1 MDNRVLQVIKD
12 FLALLHRSYF
22 CLELVGTVKHLLRFL
37 VDLPRNL
44 PHPANLFTGE
54 IQSHLGVAQNVFI
67 KVLDASFKIFIFAR
81 DQFCDN
87 RGQHPGKRQPQKGV
101 KNIKESVGI
110 GDLTLDDM
118 GFGDPQVRLGVRRD
132 LINKGDKKGED
143 EKADNSSK
151 DIKEA

>member
-1 MDNRVLQVIKD
+1 
-12 FLALLHRSYF
+12 
-22 CLELVGTVKHLLRFL
+22 
-37 VDLPRNL
+37 
-44 PHPANLFTGE
+44 
-54 IQSHLGVAQNVFI
+54 GVAQNVFI

-118 GFGDPQVRLGVRRD
+118 DLGNPQGWLRAGGN
-132 LINKGDKKGED
+132 LINKGDKERED
-143 EKADNSSK
+143 EKADKSSE
-151 DIKEA
+151 DIKEAVGEGCALGGPVGADTGK